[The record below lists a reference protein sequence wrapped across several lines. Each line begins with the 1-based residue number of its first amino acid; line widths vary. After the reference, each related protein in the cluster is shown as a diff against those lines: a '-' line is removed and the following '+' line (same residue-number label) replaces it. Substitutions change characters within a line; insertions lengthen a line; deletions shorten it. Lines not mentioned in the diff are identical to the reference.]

1 MLLMI
6 FFSNVFH
13 LPGLV
18 NGVLGVV
25 WFLVNAVFA
34 LVLLILVI
42 ISCAY
47 ALFSKDPETRYQPMR
62 DDRSSFIRNG
72 KESSTE
78 LDALAASVRGD
89 GNETKE
95 WGANDRSREE
105 GAQTPEEQYGRF
117 RPMSQHSMRP
127 FTTESNTSHNSAP
140 QSTSNDAAFAPP
152 YGRPPREYSPS
163 GLRGPAPVRGPRD
176 YEGYSSNYGSRS
188 ESPVP
193 RPPGSRGGAG
203 DLWKRGVGYE

>member
-1 MLLMI
+1 MI
-6 FFSNVFH
+6 FFSDVFN

-18 NGVLGVV
+18 NGILGVV
-25 WFLVNAVFA
+25 WFLVNALFA

-62 DDRSSFIRNG
+62 DDRSSFIRNA

-89 GNETKE
+89 GTEAKE
-95 WGANDRSREE
+95 LEINDRSRE
-105 GAQTPEEQYGRF
+105 GAQSPEEQYGRF

-127 FTTESNTSHNSAP
+127 FTADSNATFNSAP
-140 QSTSNDAAFAPP
+140 PSTSHDAAFSPP
-152 YGRPPREYSPS
+152 YGRPREQSQ
-163 GLRGPAPVRGPRD
+163 GGFRGPAPVRGPRD
-176 YEGYSSNYGSRS
+176 YEGYSSNYYGPRS

-203 DLWKRGVGYE
+203 VDLWKRGVGYE